1 MPLDSLTPLA
11 ERILLTVWKLNAIGA
26 RFVNEDSVRAELS
39 VAIDELTKEIQNLR
53 TQGFL
58 SKTTINEKTSI
69 SLTALGLAILRQ
81 IEEDK
86 LQELK

>member
-26 RFVNEDSVRAELS
+26 RFVSEDSVRAELS
-39 VAIDELTKEIQNLR
+39 VAIDELTKEIQNLY

>member
-26 RFVNEDSVRAELS
+26 RFVSEDSVKAELS
-39 VAIDELTKEIQNLR
+39 VAIDELTKEIQNLY